1 LTKSNTKQANLVRQ
15 SILKELSPHQ
25 NQIHTIT
32 YDNGLEFFEQHNIA
46 QTLSAN
52 IFFVHP

>member
-1 LTKSNTKQANLVRQ
+1 LTKSNTKQANLERQ
-15 SILKELSPHQ
+15 SILKELPPHQ